1 MDYDLICLSSIAF
14 LGFLI
19 TGILSAILGFND
31 WKELIAVAV
40 LVILCFFVGV
50 VAGANSEEDQY
61 QKQAIEKGFA
71 EYDSVTGEWKWK
83 EK

>member
-1 MDYDLICLSSIAF
+1 MDE
-14 LGFLI
+14 
-19 TGILSAILGFND
+19 D
-31 WKELIAVAV
+31 WKELIAELIV
-40 LVILCFFVGV
+40 LIIMVVMVFLVG
-50 VAGANSEEDQY
+50 GAIGARDTREDY